1 VLLGLVESDGRD
13 AACAAMSRDAAV
25 GHVRLWTDAVQ
36 RAPADLVAAPAA
48 VLALAAWLAG
58 HGALAWCAV
67 ERSQAADPGSSL
79 AGLVADLLT
88 RAVPPSA
95 WARVGL

>member
-1 VLLGLVESDGRD
+1 MTRG
-13 AACAAMSRDAAV
+13 AAA

-67 ERSQAADPGSSL
+67 ERSQAADPGGSL

-95 WARVGL
+95 WSRVAL